1 MMKRQDL
8 FSIII
13 FLLIGLSVNV
23 SAVGRNDYYRLIKIR
38 HSNGRMEQ
46 VSGNSGQFVCRD
58 DKSCYD
64 SNIYNGWVGN
74 GTLVLVNREGSIS
87 KYIGPSYYG
96 EDTSYTFDDSD
107 GILNIRDDK
116 GNVYVYR
123 RETPPS
129 GRVTSSLLKQPNW
142 ANNRPVTAAD
152 LPQSN
157 YDSGNSISSS
167 SSSSKKSSSR
177 SKTDNG
183 RMCTKCYGRGYCAL
197 CTGKG
202 RYQPIASRA
211 DKVKCPSCNGTG
223 ICSRCGGTGRVR

>member
-1 MMKRQDL
+1 MKRLAL
-8 FSIII
+8 FATIL
-13 FLLIGLSVNV
+13 FLLIGISVNL
-23 SAVGRNDYYRLIKIR
+23 SAAQRNDYYRLIKIR

-64 SNIYNGWVGN
+64 SNIYNGNVGN
-74 GTLVLVNREGSIS
+74 GIMMLVNREGSIS

-107 GILNIRDDK
+107 GILNIRDAK

-129 GRVTSSLLKQPNW
+129 GRETSSLLKKPSWGNS
-142 ANNRPVTAAD
+142 RPVTAAD
-152 LPQSN
+152 LPPSN
-157 YDSGNSISSS
+157 YDSGSSSS
-167 SSSSKKSSSR
+167 SSSSKRSSSR
-177 SKTDNG
+177 TKTNND
-183 RMCTKCYGRGYCAL
+183 RMCTKCYGRGYCAM
-197 CTGKG
+197 CSGHG

-211 DKVKCPSCNGTG
+211 EKVKCPSCNGSG
-223 ICSRCGGTGRVR
+223 RCSRCGGSGRVK